1 MILFRELAEVF
12 QKLECISSNTVLV
25 GIVATFLSR
34 LNPDETKA
42 VAYLVGEV
50 AAPFESLEIGIAER
64 MAALMKLGVPND
76 TILEGAG
83 VVIK

>member
-1 MILFRELAEVF
+1 MILFRDL
-12 QKLECISSNTVLV
+12 LV

-34 LNPDETKA
+34 LNQDEAKA
-42 VAYLVGEV
+42 VAYLVRGEV

-64 MAALMKLGVPND
+64 MATLTKLGVPNN
-76 TILEGAG
+76 TILKGAG